1 MELYEHVFYTFAQ
14 GAKNQ
19 VDLGVARSLHV
30 NSLNL
35 NPDASASLLN
45 QIATVSNKKYNAL
58 CDTYDKYCRGEIDK
72 ADCLYEFKR
81 LTKEVFPNG

>member
-30 NSLNL
+30 NSLAL
-35 NPDASASLLN
+35 NPGAATSLLN
-45 QIATVSNKKYNAL
+45 QIATVCTEKFNAL
-58 CDTYDKYCRGEIDK
+58 CDTYDKYCRGDIDK
-72 ADCLYEFKR
+72 TACLYEFKR